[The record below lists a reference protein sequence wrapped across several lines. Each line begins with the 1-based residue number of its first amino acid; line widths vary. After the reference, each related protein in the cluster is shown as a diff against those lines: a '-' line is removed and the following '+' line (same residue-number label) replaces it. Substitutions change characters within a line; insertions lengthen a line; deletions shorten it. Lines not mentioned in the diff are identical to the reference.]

1 MAIHM
6 QKFIRILCS
15 LVGLC
20 FAVRTFAEVTNHV
33 ATNPVSSSIASTN
46 NVRLPSDA
54 EFQSWERFSVSR
66 YANFNEKQK
75 SLSVTTND
83 VVLIKR
89 PSGAVAVI
97 QFTSFGPFTTNSA
110 PLSALYRWR
119 FRSAPSQAIQGGTGE
134 VRESYDRK
142 PSADGK
148 GYDVTPRADHDT
160 TVKAG
165 DIWIDWSYG
174 TESSGYIYYFASR
187 AKIQVLGSDAF
198 DGDL

>member
-1 MAIHM
+1 
-6 QKFIRILCS
+6 
-15 LVGLC
+15 
-20 FAVRTFAEVTNHV
+20 
-33 ATNPVSSSIASTN
+33 
-46 NVRLPSDA
+46 VRLPSDA

-66 YANFNEKQK
+66 YANFDEKQK

-110 PLSALYRWR
+110 PLSASYRWR
-119 FRSAPSQAIQGGTGE
+119 FRSAPSQAIQSGTGE

-142 PSADGK
+142 PSANGK
-148 GYDVTPRADHDT
+148 GYDVTPRADHNT

-198 DGDL
+198 GGDL

>member
-1 MAIHM
+1 M
-6 QKFIRILCS
+6 QKFIFIVCS

-20 FAVRTFAEVTNHV
+20 FTVRTFAEGTNLVLSSV
-33 ATNPVSSSIASTN
+33 AGTND
-46 NVRLPSDA
+46 VRLPADA
-54 EFQSWERFSVSR
+54 EFKSWERFSVSR
-66 YANFNEKQK
+66 YANFDEKQK

-83 VVLIKR
+83 VVLIRR

-97 QFTSFGPFTTNSA
+97 QFTSFGPFATNSA
-110 PLSALYRWR
+110 PLSASYRWR
-119 FRSAPSQAIQGGTGE
+119 FRSTPSQAIQSGTGE

-142 PSADGK
+142 PSANGK
-148 GYDVTPRADHDT
+148 GYDVTPRADHNT

-198 DGDL
+198 GGDL